1 MDELELMIT
10 VVVAADDD
18 RAARRACQSLLHRV
32 GGRIVECGDCSD
44 EEPGCWSVTIS
55 LPASSSGAGPAALS
69 RAVRTFLRELGPEFP
84 RHRVSCES
92 PTAWSVVDD
101 PELVEALVPGGE
113 RLLVEAWVGDAG
125 APVFAD
131 EDPDL
136 LPPPE
141 PEPGLADV
149 DEHGRVRPRLGMV
162 VDVVTQRHAAAE
174 WPARAVAS
182 RVSRSVTLLGSAER
196 PPMVRVEWDL
206 GPAEGEP
213 AEIVADA
220 VARLGGVGWSRPRA
234 GASVATARWSA
245 APTPPSGIAAIEL
258 TSTVPSMVDSGTP
271 HWNTGSVS

>member
-18 RAARRACQSLLHRV
+18 RAARRACEPLVHRV

-55 LPASSSGAGPAALS
+55 VPASSSGDGAAALS
-69 RAVRTFLRELGPEFP
+69 RAVRIFLRELGSEFS
-84 RHRVSCES
+84 RHRVSCEP
-92 PTAWSVVDD
+92 PTAWTVVDD
-101 PELVEALVPGGE
+101 PDLVGNLVPGGE
-113 RLLVEAWVGDAG
+113 RLLVEAWVGDPG
-125 APVFAD
+125 SPVLFA
-131 EDPDL
+131 EQDPDL
-136 LPPPE
+136 MPLE
-141 PEPGLADV
+141 PEPALADV
-149 DEHGRVRPRLGMV
+149 DELGRPRPRLGMV

-182 RVSRSVTLLGSAER
+182 RVSRSMTLLGSEER
-196 PPMVRVEWDL
+196 PPMVRVELDL
-206 GPAEGEP
+206 GPALGEP

-234 GASVATARWSA
+234 GGPVASARWSA

-258 TSTVPSMVDSGTP
+258 TATVPSTVESDVP
-271 HWNTGSVS
+271 HWSNSGVS